1 MVNPVRSWMNRDRSQ
16 EQLMIRK
23 PNITSWA
30 FNTRFCPLLLDDN
43 IMISYDNHYRS
54 LSEDRHSIGHK
65 QRYQDP
71 VPAISTVISKR
82 YPGAIPRINTTV
94 TSRAMSPA
102 VRSPESGRKLP
113 FSSLIYIFT
122 MIRK

>member
-43 IMISYDNHYRS
+43 IMISYDHHYRS
-54 LSEDRHSIGHK
+54 LSEDRHLIGHK

-71 VPAISTVISKR
+71 DPAISTVISKR

-102 VRSPESGRKLP
+102 VRSPESDRKLP

>member
-43 IMISYDNHYRS
+43 IMISYDHHYRS
-54 LSEDRHSIGHK
+54 LSEASHSIGHK

-102 VRSPESGRKLP
+102 VRSPESDRKLP

>member
-1 MVNPVRSWMNRDRSQ
+1 MVNPVISWMKRERSQ
-16 EQLMIRK
+16 EQVMIRK
-23 PNITSWA
+23 PNTTSWA

-43 IMISYDNHYRS
+43 IMISYDHHDRS
-54 LSEDRHSIGHK
+54 ISAASHSIGHK

-82 YPGAIPRINTTV
+82 YPGAIPRINITV

-102 VRSPESGRKLP
+102 VRSPESDRKLP

>member
-43 IMISYDNHYRS
+43 IMISYDHHYRS
-54 LSEDRHSIGHK
+54 LSEDRPSIGRK

-71 VPAISTVISKR
+71 VPAISTVISKS

-102 VRSPESGRKLP
+102 VRSPESDRKLP